1 MRNLVLIL
9 AVAPFLTL
17 LSQDPHYHQTGGFG
31 TDNSFGTGGE
41 VYRVTNL
48 NNEGEGSLRYG
59 LELTGPRLI
68 VFEVGG
74 TIDLAEKDLI
84 INNGQLTVA
93 GQTAPYPGITL
104 IKGGLRVKAD
114 EVLLQHLTLR
124 PGDGGYSEPVGWEP
138 DGFSAASNQIVF
150 DHCSVSWAVD
160 ENMSVARNGND
171 VTFYR
176 CIIAEG
182 LSNSIHGKGE
192 HSCGLLVVFDCKN
205 IASIGSLYAH
215 NYRRHPRLVDGS
227 EVLYANNVIYN
238 YGIYAAHIGA
248 NVGAGNPDDPGIA
261 DFIGNA
267 YFKGAD
273 GWDDYILESHKGDFD
288 KNNPPAVGKAYME
301 NNIGLDR
308 LTGNSLIQHDEFVTI
323 LNESGVRPEAFQPI
337 DAYDNIELVIRH
349 AGARPGERSAVDAR
363 IVQSLIE
370 GTGSI
375 IDSQNEVGG
384 YPEYDSTSRAIDSIP
399 ATENE
404 RRAWLDSIS
413 TSLEAAE
420 DLDVAPL
427 YQFIDDNLTNSVK
440 LPLSIAWQVSP
451 NPVSDH
457 INIKF
462 ILTKRKAISI
472 FLVDMMGRKT
482 GLKNHYYDSGDHKQ
496 RINLDDHVL
505 PDGIYLL
512 VLTDGLNTVSRHI
525 VLSN

>member
-1 MRNLVLIL
+1 M
-9 AVAPFLTL
+9 AMAPFLTL
-17 LSQDPHYHQTGGFG
+17 FSQDPHYHETGGFG
-31 TDNSFGTGGE
+31 TDHSFGTGGE

-59 LELTGPRLI
+59 LELSGPRLI

-74 TIDLAEKDLI
+74 MINLAEKDLV
-84 INNGQLTVA
+84 INNGQVTIA
-93 GQTAPYPGITL
+93 GQTAPYPGITI
-104 IKGGLRVKAD
+104 IKGAVRIKAD

-138 DGFSAASNQIVF
+138 DGFSAASNQVVF

-182 LSNSIHGKGE
+182 LSESIHGKGE

-215 NYRRHPRLVDGS
+215 NFRRHPRLVDGS
-227 EVLYANNVIYN
+227 EVLFANNVVYN

-267 YFKGAD
+267 YFKGID
-273 GWDDYILESHKGDFD
+273 GWDDYMLESHQGDFD
-288 KNNPPAVGKAYME
+288 KNNPPAIGKAYLE
-301 NNIGLDR
+301 DNIGLDR
-308 LTGNSLIQHDEFVTI
+308 LNGNSLIQHDEYVTI
-323 LNESGVRPEAFQPI
+323 LSESGVRPEAFQPM
-337 DAYDNIELVIRH
+337 DAYENIGLVLTH
-349 AGARPGERSAVDAR
+349 AGARPGERSAEDAR
-363 IVQSLIE
+363 IVQSLID

-375 IDSQNEVGG
+375 IDSQDEVGG
-384 YPEYDSTSRAIDSIP
+384 YPEYDSTARAIDSIP
-399 ATENE
+399 ETENE

-413 TSLEAAE
+413 TSLEAAGDI
-420 DLDVAPL
+420 DLRPL
-427 YQFIDDNLTNSVK
+427 YQFIDEHLSTSVTT
-440 LPLSIAWQVSP
+440 PGSLSWQISP

-457 INIKF
+457 IQLSFRLAESK
-462 ILTKRKAISI
+462 TISI
-472 FLVDMMGRKT
+472 YLVDMMGRKT
-482 GLKNHYYDSGDHKQ
+482 GLINQHFDPGTYKQ
-496 RINLDDHVL
+496 RIHLGDHAL
-505 PDGIYLL
+505 PEGIYLL
-512 VLTDGLNTVSRHI
+512 LLTDGSKTVSKNLVFSH
-525 VLSN
+525 